1 MRRKLIST
9 ATRRTVAT
17 AALAIASAMILGA
30 QDFTV
35 RMKDQDG
42 KIAVYY
48 IARNAVRN
56 VSSYPVE
63 TDVIYRIE
71 QGKIITLNP
80 KQKTYTEVTMAE
92 VREKMSTAQIKPQ
105 QQEMMHRMG
114 LDAAP
119 TITNLGAGET
129 IAGYATEKYS
139 IKTPL
144 MQGESWI
151 APELEV
157 PAGYR
162 DMTAAFFAGQVPGIG
177 QLFKG
182 MKTVK
187 GFVLKSA
194 STSSMPMMKGV
205 VFTEIATS
213 VEKSPIPA
221 STFEPPAGYTK
232 VALARQ

>member
-1 MRRKLIST
+1 
-9 ATRRTVAT
+9 
-17 AALAIASAMILGA
+17 MILGA

-42 KIAVYY
+42 KIAVHYV
-48 IARNAVRN
+48 ARNAVRN
-56 VSSYPVE
+56 VSAYPIE
-63 TDVIYRIE
+63 TDVIYRID
-71 QGKIITLNP
+71 QGKIIRLNP

-92 VREKMSTAQIKPQ
+92 EREIISTAHVKPQ
-105 QQEMMHRMG
+105 DQEMMHRMG
-114 LDAAP
+114 LDAPP

-144 MQGESWI
+144 VQGESWI

-162 DMTAAFFAGQVPGIG
+162 DMTAASIAGQVPGIG
-177 QLFKG
+177 QLFKA
-182 MKTVK
+182 MRTAK

-213 VEKSPIPA
+213 VEKGPIPP

-232 VALARQ
+232 VALARR

>member
-1 MRRKLIST
+1 MRRKSLSAGRI
-9 ATRRTVAT
+9 TVAT
-17 AALAIASAMILGA
+17 ALTVASAMSLGA

-42 KIAVYY
+42 KIAVHY

-56 VSSYPVE
+56 VSSYPIE
-63 TDVIYRIE
+63 TDVIYRID
-71 QGKIITLNP
+71 QGKIIRLNP
-80 KQKTYTEVTMAE
+80 KQKTYTEVTLAE

-119 TITNLGAGET
+119 TITDLGAGET

-144 MQGESWI
+144 MQGESWV
-151 APELEV
+151 ATELDR
-157 PAGYR
+157 PPGYR
-162 DMTAAFFAGQVPGIG
+162 DMTASFFAGQVTGIG

-182 MKTVK
+182 MQTVK

-194 STSSMPMMKGV
+194 GTSSMPMMKGV

-213 VEKSPIPA
+213 VEKGPIPP

-232 VALARQ
+232 VALARR